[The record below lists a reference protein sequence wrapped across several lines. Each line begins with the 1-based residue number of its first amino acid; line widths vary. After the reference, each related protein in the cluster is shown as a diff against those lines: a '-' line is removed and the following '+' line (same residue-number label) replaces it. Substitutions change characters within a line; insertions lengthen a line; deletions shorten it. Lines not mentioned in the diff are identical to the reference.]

1 VAPNSTYA
9 VRLGSIVAGVAW
21 LILIVAPGSRA
32 DDSPRPAIAADR
44 EQAGSDAS
52 STSAPPTTAAP
63 STTIVAATIAA
74 PTTVPGPTVAPTT
87 AKAGAPVTTA
97 PRVFFVRDLV
107 GVSID
112 RGATWIAIATVTIVD
127 QTGAPA
133 TGVEVKGTWSFENT
147 AASCRT
153 DTAGKCSMYRSGLPT
168 NVDSVTITVT
178 APRNAAKNIR
188 REGVN

>member
-1 VAPNSTYA
+1 MALNSTYA

-21 LILIVAPGSRA
+21 LVLLVAPGSRA
-32 DDSPRPAIAADR
+32 ENTPRAVIAADR
-44 EQAGSDAS
+44 EQAAS
-52 STSAPPTTAAP
+52 EPSTTSAPPTTTAA
-63 STTIVAATIAA
+63 VASTIAA
-74 PTTVPGPTVAPTT
+74 SATVPGPTVAPTT
-87 AKAGAPVTTA
+87 AKAAAPVTTA
-97 PRVFFVRDLV
+97 PKVLSVRDLV

-112 RGATWIAIATVTIVD
+112 RGTTWIAIATVTIVD

-133 TGVEVKGTWSFENT
+133 AGAEVKATWSFENT

-153 DTAGKCSMYRSGLPT
+153 DIGGKCSMYRSGLPT

-178 APRNAAKNIR
+178 APQKAAKNIR